1 MERAI
6 RHCKRLPREV
16 VESPCME
23 VFEMCG
29 CGAYGYGLAVDL

>member
-1 MERAI
+1 
-6 RHCKRLPREV
+6 V